1 MSIVYNKSMKK
12 AGKVILFDTLAIIFM
27 LLGLILSPV
36 PGPFSIPLYILGL
49 SLLARNHHWAR
60 RMFKY
65 FENKADEILPAK
77 YAKIIA
83 VLVVAL
89 IFLVGLIIMLVMY
102 AMQSSN

>member
-1 MSIVYNKSMKK
+1 MKK
-12 AGKVILFDTLAIIFM
+12 TGKVLLYDTLAIILMIFG
-27 LLGLILSPV
+27 LLLSPV

-65 FENKADEILPAK
+65 FENKTDEILPAK

-83 VLVVAL
+83 SLVVAL
-89 IFLVGLIIMLVMY
+89 IILTWLAVMLFMY
-102 AMQSSN
+102 LMQSSN